1 MIHRVNLWGSRVKS
15 HKHLTVLVLA
25 VASGVGMYAF
35 PQAPKL
41 KGTSP
46 SLSQQW
52 IREAID
58 NEIKQQ
64 TEDHILW
71 AYQEL
76 IRRDG
81 KEELREMCQTSGGE
95 ISRLVALDA
104 HPLSAEQQRKED
116 QRIQQLLAR
125 PVEVRKQQQKRTED
139 IEEGRR
145 MLEVFPRAFQYKVV
159 GTEGD
164 LIKIAFIPD
173 PSFDPLTRQ
182 QEVLRHLEGT
192 LWIATQQKRVAR
204 IEGHLVSDVRFFGGV
219 LGSLDKGGSFYLRQ
233 GDVGSR
239 HWEMVDLDLEIHG
252 RALLFKT
259 IAVQERRQ
267 LRQYREVP
275 PNVTLE
281 QGADLIRQDALA
293 YDKTVERTEW
303 R

>member
-1 MIHRVNLWGSRVKS
+1 MIHPVNLWGSRVKS
-15 HKHLTVLVLA
+15 HKNLSVLILA
-25 VASGVGMYAF
+25 VASAVGLRTF
-35 PQAPKL
+35 PQAPNL
-41 KGTSP
+41 NGASQ
-46 SLSQQW
+46 SFSQQW

-58 NEIKQQ
+58 SEIKQQ

-81 KEELREMCQTSGGE
+81 KDELREICQTSVGD
-95 ISRLVALDA
+95 ISRLVAIDS
-104 HPLSAEQQRKED
+104 HPLSAEQQRQED

-125 PVEVRKQQQKRTED
+125 PVEVRKQQQKRAED
-139 IEEGRR
+139 IEQGRR
-145 MLEVFPRAFQYKVV
+145 MLEVFPRAFQYKAV

-182 QEVLRHLEGT
+182 QEVLRHVEGT

-239 HWEMVDLDLEIHG
+239 HWEMVDLDLEIRG

-275 PNVTLE
+275 PDVTLQ
-281 QGADLIRQDALA
+281 QGADLLKQDALA
-293 YDKTVERTEW
+293 YHKTVATTEW